1 LTATKGITVATSYRN
16 VHQGQIP
23 FSQLM
28 PSLMSSSSR
37 TPSLQAGG
45 PGSAE
50 RIAER
55 RVISRAFGLAV
66 LAIGLLSAMDA
77 AIKGLAVSFST
88 PQIAFLRYL
97 SGSLAILVVVA
108 ITRPPRPGLETILA
122 NIWRAV
128 LGVATALT
136 FFFALG
142 RLPLAE
148 TLALALLS
156 PCCTVMFGA
165 LLLREHVSRSVVMA
179 LIVGLLGMLLIVAPK
194 FGGGT
199 ASWAALE
206 GAIAV
211 MISTLTYSLS
221 LVLLRSRATRDHP
234 MTIVAVQNI
243 GSVIILGAC
252 APFVP
257 AGLWQPLAPADI
269 GSFAVLGVL
278 GIGGH
283 LLMVRAYSL
292 APAARMAA
300 ADYTAL
306 IYASVFGYVFFAE
319 TPAWT
324 TVVGALLILTSSIAA
339 TRR

>member
-1 LTATKGITVATSYRN
+1 
-16 VHQGQIP
+16 
-23 FSQLM
+23 
-28 PSLMSSSSR
+28 MSSSPKDLSSPANR
-37 TPSLQAGG
+37 PGG
-45 PGSAE
+45 TEG
-50 RIAER
+50 IAER
-55 RVISRAFGLAV
+55 HLVSRAFGLAV
-66 LAIGLLSAMDA
+66 LAVGLLSAMDA
-77 AIKGLAVSFST
+77 AIKGLAAEFST

-97 SGSLAILVVVA
+97 SGSLAILAVIAVA
-108 ITRPPRPGLETILA
+108 RPPRPRLETVLA

-165 LLLREHVSRSVVMA
+165 LLLGESVGRPVVIA
-179 LIVGLLGMLLIVAPK
+179 LIVGLLGMIMIVAPK

-199 ASWAALE
+199 ASLAALE
-206 GAIAV
+206 GALAV

-243 GSVIILGAC
+243 GSVVILGAC

-257 AGLWQPLAPADI
+257 SELWRPLALADI
-269 GSFAVLGVL
+269 ASFAALGILGV
-278 GIGGH
+278 GGH
-283 LLMVRAYSL
+283 LVIVKAYSL
-292 APAARMAA
+292 APAARLAP

-306 IYASVFGYVFFAE
+306 VYASVFGYVFFAE

-324 TVVGALLILTSSIAA
+324 TVAGALLILASSIAA

>member
-1 LTATKGITVATSYRN
+1 MLRASETSIKAAF
-16 VHQGQIP
+16 VFAP
-23 FSQLM
+23 DAS
-28 PSLMSSSSR
+28 PMSSS
-37 TPSLQAGG
+37 PQNIPAHANLV
-45 PGSAE
+45 
-50 RIAER
+50 ER
-55 RVISRAFGLAV
+55 RVTSRAFGLAV
-66 LAIGLLSAMDA
+66 LAVGLLSAMDA
-77 AIKGLAVSFST
+77 AIKGLAAEFST
-88 PQIAFLRYL
+88 PQIAFLRYVA
-97 SGSLAILVVVA
+97 GSLAILVVIA
-108 ITRPPRPGLETILA
+108 ITRPPRPRFETILA

-165 LLLREHVSRSVVMA
+165 LLLKERVGRSVVIA
-179 LIVGLLGMLLIVAPK
+179 LIVGLVGMLAIVAPK

-199 ASWAALE
+199 ASVAALE

-234 MTIVAVQNI
+234 MTIVAVQNV
-243 GSVIILGAC
+243 GSVVILGAF

-257 AGLWQPLAPADI
+257 TELWQPLALRDVA
-269 GSFAVLGVL
+269 SFAALGIL

-283 LLMVRAYSL
+283 LMIVRAYAL
-292 APAARMAA
+292 APAARMAP

-306 IYASVFGYVFFAE
+306 VYASVFGYVFFAE

-324 TVVGALLILTSSIAA
+324 TIAGALLILASSIAA